1 MTGRVAYVVRS
12 WPRLSQT
19 FVLNEVLAVERLGC
33 ELSIFAMVRSGE
45 ELVQPQLAQV
55 RAPVHYLDDDPGP
68 SGASPQRRAS
78 LGHARA
84 WATAKGRRS
93 LGAGYATVSPT
104 TSLRLATRL
113 ADAIGRSAAE
123 GRPIDHIHAHFAHD
137 PALVA
142 MFAHQLTGLPF
153 SFTAHARDLYG
164 VPRPA
169 LVARARAASAII
181 TCCQANV
188 DHLHTQLPAR
198 LRSRVR
204 LIHHGVD
211 LSAFAPLGAEVP
223 AATAAPLIVS
233 VGRLVEKKG
242 FTDLLAALG
251 LRRTRGVRFR
261 CVIYGEGPLRDAL
274 EHQRRALGL
283 EDVVELAGQ
292 RRQDEV
298 AAELTRAQV
307 FALTPC
313 VTADGDRDGV
323 PNVLAEAMASG
334 LAVVATPVGGIE
346 DLVRHGDNGLL
357 APPHDAPAIAD
368 AIGEL
373 LADTA
378 LRERLGAAARRTV
391 EADFDLDTAASRLTD
406 LFATAGRT

>member
-1 MTGRVAYVVRS
+1 M
-12 WPRLSQT
+12 
-19 FVLNEVLAVERLGC
+19 
-33 ELSIFAMVRSGE
+33 
-45 ELVQPQLAQV
+45 
-55 RAPVHYLDDDPGP
+55 
-68 SGASPQRRAS
+68 
-78 LGHARA
+78 
-84 WATAKGRRS
+84 
-93 LGAGYATVSPT
+93 
-104 TSLRLATRL
+104 
-113 ADAIGRSAAE
+113 
-123 GRPIDHIHAHFAHD
+123 
-137 PALVA
+137 
-142 MFAHQLTGLPF
+142 
-153 SFTAHARDLYG
+153 
-164 VPRPA
+164 
-169 LVARARAASAII
+169 
-181 TCCQANV
+181 
-188 DHLHTQLPAR
+188 
-198 LRSRVR
+198 
-204 LIHHGVD
+204 
-211 LSAFAPLGAEVP
+211 
-223 AATAAPLIVS
+223 S

-251 LRRTRGVRFR
+251 LLRTRGVRFR

-357 APPHDAPAIAD
+357 APPHDAAAIAD

>member
-45 ELVQPQLAQV
+45 EVVQPQLAQV
-55 RAPVHYLDDDPGP
+55 RAPVHYLEDDAAAT
-68 SGASPQRRAS
+68 GAVPRRAS
-78 LGHARA
+78 LGGVRA
-84 WATAKGRRS
+84 WVTARGRPR
-93 LGAGYATVSPT
+93 LAAGYATVST
-104 TSLRLATRL
+104 ATSLRLATRL
-113 ADAIGRSAAE
+113 ADAIDGLAAA
-123 GRPIDHIHAHFAHD
+123 GRPVDHIHAHFAHD

-142 MFAHQLTGLPF
+142 MFAHQLTGIPF

-164 VPRPA
+164 VPPRA
-169 LVARARAASAII
+169 LVARARRARAIV

-188 DHLHTQLPAR
+188 DHLHAQLPAR

-211 LSAFAPLGAEVP
+211 LSAFAPD
-223 AATAAPLIVS
+223 TAAAPMTVDPPRIVS

-242 FTDLLAALG
+242 FADLLAALAR
-251 LRRTRGVRFR
+251 LRSRGVEFR
-261 CVIYGEGPLRDAL
+261 CVVFGEGPMRPAL
-274 EHQRRALGL
+274 EAQRRALGL
-283 EDVVELAGQ
+283 DDVVELPGE
-292 RRQDEV
+292 RRQHEV
-298 AAELTRAQV
+298 AAELTRAQL

-334 LAVVATPVGGIE
+334 LAVVATRVGGIE

-357 APPHDAPAIAD
+357 APPHDVDAIAD
-368 AIGEL
+368 ALGDL
-373 LADTA
+373 LADPA
-378 LRERLGAAARRTV
+378 RRMQLGAAARRTV
-391 EADFDLDTAASRLTD
+391 EADFDLEAAASRLTD

>member
-55 RAPVHYLDDDPGP
+55 RAPVHYLDDDPDP
-68 SGASPQRRAS
+68 SGGGPRRRAV
-78 LGHARA
+78 LGRARA
-84 WATAKGRRS
+84 WATAHGRRS
-93 LGAGYATVSPT
+93 LGAGYATVSPS
-104 TSLRLATRL
+104 TSLRLGTRL
-113 ADAIGRSAAE
+113 ADAIDRSAAD

-164 VPRPA
+164 IPRSA
-169 LVARARAASAII
+169 LVARARSASAII

-188 DHLHTQLPAR
+188 DYLHSQLPAR

-211 LSAFAPLGAEVP
+211 LSAFAPLGATV
-223 AATAAPLIVS
+223 AAAPAAPLIVS

-242 FTDLLAALG
+242 FTDLLDALG
-251 LRRTRGVRFR
+251 LLRSRGVRFR
-261 CVIYGEGPLRDAL
+261 CVIYGDGPFREAL

-283 EDVVELAGQ
+283 DDMVELAGQ

-298 AAELTRAQV
+298 AAELDAR
-307 FALTPC
+307 P
-313 VTADGDRDGV
+313 GV
-323 PNVLAEAMASG
+323 RP
-334 LAVVATPVGGIE
+334 
-346 DLVRHGDNGLL
+346 DLVRHGRRRPRRRAQRAGRGDGQR
-357 APPHDAPAIAD
+357 AGRGGDAGGRD
-368 AIGEL
+368 RGFSYV
-373 LADTA
+373 TA
-378 LRERLGAAARRTV
+378 TTACWPRRTTRARSPKPS
-391 EADFDLDTAASRLTD
+391 ETCWPTRSCASGSAPQLAAPSR
-406 LFATAGRT
+406 RTSISRRRPAA